1 MSSPVHVTIQSVRL
15 SWRIAGSDGS
25 KSTIGLKDGGGFGTA
40 KNSTPAQIGQKAQP
54 AAVGR
59 SCEAAEAINGNEGA
73 GSGPRLLNSNRR
85 REEATRECNQHEA
98 AERIDRDVYRIDHV
112 KIAKLTTVLGS
123 QRACSLK
130 GPQRLGMEPF
140 LASSVQPAF
149 TLVLAAVPAANRMF
163 RLISSD
169 R

>member
-73 GSGPRLLNSNRR
+73 GSGP
-85 REEATRECNQHEA
+85 
-98 AERIDRDVYRIDHV
+98 
-112 KIAKLTTVLGS
+112 
-123 QRACSLK
+123 
-130 GPQRLGMEPF
+130 P
-140 LASSVQPAF
+140 VQPGGVSFCLCPDRVFGRAF
-149 TLVLAAVPAANRMF
+149 GARA
-163 RLISSD
+163 
-169 R
+169 